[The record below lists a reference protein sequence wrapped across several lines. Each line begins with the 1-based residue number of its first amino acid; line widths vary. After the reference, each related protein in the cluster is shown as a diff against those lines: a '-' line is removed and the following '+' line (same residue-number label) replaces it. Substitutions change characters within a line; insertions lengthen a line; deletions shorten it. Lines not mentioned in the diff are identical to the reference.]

1 MENIRVRLIIEG
13 RVQGVWFRESTRKE
27 AARLGV
33 YGWVRNRP
41 DGTVE
46 VVAEGPED
54 KVRKLAAWCR
64 HGPTSARVTR
74 VQERPEVFQGDFA
87 DFDVVY
93 FR

>member
-1 MENIRVRLIIEG
+1 MDNIRVRLTIEG

-33 YGWVRNRP
+33 YGWVRNKP

-54 KVRKLAAWCR
+54 KVKRLAAWCR
-64 HGPTSARVTR
+64 QGPTSARVTR
-74 VQERPEVFQGDFA
+74 VHERPEVYQGEFV

-93 FR
+93 F